1 MTLPSSGPIDVAAIN
16 TEIGLPNTLS
26 STLSFLNGYL
36 KSPAESPNLGAFFGT
51 AYYQRNVDGNCN
63 NGNCSNSGSGNGN
76 CTAVIVPDNGNC
88 AIGGGPN
95 GNCNINCNC
104 GNIQCHNCTIAG
116 PSDCTNCA
124 VCFPQQPYAPYF
136 GQINCTVCTPI
147 NCADCSVC
155 SGINCTN
162 CDSQQYLQ
170 PNCNCSGGYNCTTS
184 GVSYN
189 CTTSTYS
196 VNCVGYGV
204 VYNCLANPTTYNC
217 NCACNCSKI
226 ICAKLYEFGLMDN
239 NIWAADQAYG
249 QWLRKNDRKLYR
261 GYVRWA
267 RIVTAWMDGKGPDFM
282 VWIKDPKERAIRQK
296 AAITDMAIKIGT
308 PWSEHMAWLMG
319 EMKNDN
325 TMGRILMRIG
335 TPISKF
341 VDMLPRPK
349 VRREE
354 RKHSL
359 ATLYTMWALFY
370 FSYYTSLIIVN
381 VLNKISSWKKIFLF
395 KLKKQSNV

>member
-1 MTLPSSGPIDVAAIN
+1 MTITSGPQIGVSDIN
-16 TEIGLPNTLS
+16 QEVYATPSYS
-26 STLSFLNGYL
+26 SDLNFLNNLIVSGQRP
-36 KSPAESPNLGAFFGT
+36 SPPALSNFYSK
-51 AYYQRNVDGNCN
+51 AYFQNNNQGNC
-63 NGNCSNSGSGNGN
+63 
-76 CTAVIVPDNGNC
+76 DNGNQ
-88 AIGGGPN
+88 
-95 GNCNINCNC
+95 GNCNCNC
-104 GNIQCHNCTIAG
+104 GNIQC
-116 PSDCTNCA
+116 TNC
-124 VCFPQQPYAPYF
+124 Y
-136 GQINCTVCTPI
+136 NC
-147 NCADCSVC
+147 NN
-155 SGINCTN
+155 INCTN
-162 CDSQQYLQ
+162 CDGQSWLQ
-170 PNCNCSGGYNCTTS
+170 SNCNCACTYNCNVNATS
-184 GVSYN
+184 
-189 CTTSTYS
+189 
-196 VNCVGYGV
+196 
-204 VYNCLANPTTYNC
+204 YNC

-282 VWIKDPKERAIRQK
+282 VWIKDADKRAIAQK

-354 RKHSL
+354 RKHNL

-370 FSYYTSLIIVN
+370 FSYYTAKGCTKIIKEFN
-381 VLNKISSWKKIFLF
+381 NFKKIKVF
-395 KLKKQSNV
+395 KELKND